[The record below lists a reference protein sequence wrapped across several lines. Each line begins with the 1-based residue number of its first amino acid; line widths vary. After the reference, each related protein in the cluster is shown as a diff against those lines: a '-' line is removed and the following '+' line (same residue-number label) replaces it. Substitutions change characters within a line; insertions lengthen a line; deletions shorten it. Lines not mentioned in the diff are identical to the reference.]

1 MYLNKCIRHISTER
15 QTLDMPEAISILTH
29 SDDKYWHKSLE
40 CLFEEINDQAQE
52 SVSIL
57 RQLRPDV
64 IRELGFHPTS
74 RVHDEILRFID
85 ENCGPNTTQWTC
97 TWAKI
102 HCIVMVL
109 NRNTLV
115 LDCSDE
121 DVAEDESSIHD
132 EQEVECA
139 AVEHETEEHQ
149 NEETCSDEDVK
160 KIDLPV
166 DADPIDGYFSK
177 ECQEANLSDIEDD
190 VQDIETNE
198 NDDLNRENSSDSFI
212 KELEKMDMI
221 DTDNTRE
228 TV

>member
-1 MYLNKCIRHISTER
+1 
-15 QTLDMPEAISILTH
+15 MPEAISILTHH

-40 CLFEEINDQAQE
+40 SVFEEVNDQAQD

-64 IRELGFHPTS
+64 IRELHFHPNS

-85 ENCGPNTTQWTC
+85 ENCGPVDENTTQWTC

-102 HCIVMVL
+102 HSVVMVL
-109 NRNTLV
+109 NRNNLV

-149 NEETCSDEDVK
+149 NEETCSDEDEQECSSVPNK
-160 KIDLPV
+160 TLVPV
-166 DADPIDGYFSK
+166 DEPPIDGYFSK
-177 ECQEANLSDIEDD
+177 ECQLVEDNMDANLVEDLEESH
-190 VQDIETNE
+190 IETNE
-198 NDDLNRENSSDSFI
+198 NDDLNRENSEDSFV
-212 KELEKMDMI
+212 KELERMDMI
-221 DTDNTRE
+221 EDTDNTRE